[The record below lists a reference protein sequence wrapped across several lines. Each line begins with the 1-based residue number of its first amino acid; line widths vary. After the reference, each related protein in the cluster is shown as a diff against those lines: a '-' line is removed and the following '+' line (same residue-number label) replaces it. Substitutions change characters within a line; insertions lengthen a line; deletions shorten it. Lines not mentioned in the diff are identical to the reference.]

1 MKITKSDLL
10 QLLVAITLILTIAI
24 TTPAAGY
31 NDDYGHYDSVNDT
44 NIYSKQLILNIY
56 VDETGKALVTGYVE
70 QEDVETLAFL
80 ETSESECIYE
90 NDTNQLYALT
100 NALTWKYGD
109 RWVINFTTNN
119 CYAEYHTT
127 FYFRYSRL

>member
-1 MKITKSDLL
+1 MMKITKSDLL

-56 VDETGKALVTGYVE
+56 VDETG
-70 QEDVETLAFL
+70 
-80 ETSESECIYE
+80 
-90 NDTNQLYALT
+90 
-100 NALTWKYGD
+100 GD
-109 RWVINFTTNN
+109 RG
-119 CYAEYHTT
+119 
-127 FYFRYSRL
+127 